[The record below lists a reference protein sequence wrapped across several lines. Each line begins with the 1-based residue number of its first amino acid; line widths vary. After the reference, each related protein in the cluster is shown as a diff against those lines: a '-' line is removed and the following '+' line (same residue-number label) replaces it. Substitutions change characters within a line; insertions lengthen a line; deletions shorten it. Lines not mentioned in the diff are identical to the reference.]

1 LWDPGGGRSFN
12 FAAGSRSHRG
22 FFYGNLDFPDKRLQY
37 YFIIIFPGQ
46 YNAMAASAVIDLT
59 GGEGLD
65 TFWPHNGNFFIVDLY
80 PKG

>member
-1 LWDPGGGRSFN
+1 
-12 FAAGSRSHRG
+12 
-22 FFYGNLDFPDKRLQY
+22 
-37 YFIIIFPGQ
+37 
-46 YNAMAASAVIDLT
+46 MAASAVIDLT